1 MEKGPDSLLNVQ
13 TPEGMEFTLHPAG
26 LAVRSCA
33 WLIDLFIQGLLFLA
47 LNVSAGLLRLVLGTW
62 FLYIL
67 SFLLNWFYY
76 TAFEIFWDGQS
87 PGKKLMGIKVVRGD
101 GSPINPGASFM
112 RNLMR
117 FADTFFSLF
126 LIGFLCVISSRA
138 YRRIGDWTA
147 DTLVIYTAPNSGVFT
162 SPFFRQS
169 SMPYLVNFT
178 PQYPKYKLGY
188 EEKQAIL
195 SFARR
200 YPLLGKAR
208 ADEIAETYS
217 DVLVSGA
224 PNATSTVEQPNATG
238 HQSSAGQ
245 QDSADSMG
253 TTEPA
258 AYILGIARNLGA

>member
-1 MEKGPDSLLNVQ
+1 MNHMEKGLDSLLNVQ

-33 WLIDLFIQGLLFLA
+33 WLIDLFIQGILFMA
-47 LNVSAGLLRLVLGTW
+47 IGISASLLRLVLGAW

-67 SFLLNWFYY
+67 SFLINWFYY
-76 TAFEIFWDGQS
+76 TTFEIFWDGQS
-87 PGKKLMGIKVVRGD
+87 PGKKIMGIKVVRGD

-117 FADTFFSLF
+117 FADTFFYLF
-126 LIGFLCVISSRA
+126 LIGFLIIISSKA

-147 DTLVIYTAPNSGVFT
+147 DTLVIYTSPNSGRFT
-162 SPFFRQS
+162 SPFFKP
-169 SMPYLVNFT
+169 SMPYLSNFP
-178 PQYPKYKLGY
+178 PQYPMYKLGY

-208 ADEIAETYS
+208 ADEIAEIYM
-217 DVLVSGA
+217 DVLTASKNAEA
-224 PNATSTVEQPNATG
+224 PNA
-238 HQSSAGQ
+238 
-245 QDSADSMG
+245 ADAPDIN
-253 TTEPA
+253 EPA
-258 AYILGIARNLGA
+258 AYIMGIARNLGG